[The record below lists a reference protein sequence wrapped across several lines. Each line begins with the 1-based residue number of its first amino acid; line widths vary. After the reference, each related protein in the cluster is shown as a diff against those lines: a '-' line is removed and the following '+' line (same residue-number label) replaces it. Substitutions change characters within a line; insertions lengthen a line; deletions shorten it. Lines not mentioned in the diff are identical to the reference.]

1 MKKLIYTTKNLSMM
15 IGLVGII
22 LAFIFNI
29 YFPFKT
35 NHGENISVPNLIGM
49 ELNEINS
56 FLYDRDLRYEILED
70 SSYSSEYS
78 PFTVLQ
84 QNPSPGS
91 KVKEN
96 RKIYLTINSKVPPKI
111 KMPNIINGSVKNA
124 QLILKSYDLK
134 LGDINYVP
142 DLAMNA
148 VIKMYLNGDSLSA
161 NEPVDKGS
169 TIDLDVGDGFGN
181 QIFNAPDLIGLDF
194 DEAKFTIIGSGLRL
208 GSINYQDS
216 GFVFTKSLNDDGD
229 EVYEKEEI
237 EPGRVFKQF
246 PAKDIMVKIGR
257 RVNLWIVQDS
267 INEKNQYKPC

>member
-1 MKKLIYTTKNLSMM
+1 MKKLIYTIKNLSMM

-35 NHGENISVPNLIGM
+35 NHGDNISVPNIIGM

-134 LGDINYVP
+134 LGEINYVP

-194 DEAKFTIIGSGLRL
+194 DEAKFTIIGTGLRL

-237 EPGRVFKQF
+237 DPGRVFKQF

-257 RVNLWIVQDS
+257 KVNLWIVQDS
-267 INEKNQYKPC
+267 INEKNQ